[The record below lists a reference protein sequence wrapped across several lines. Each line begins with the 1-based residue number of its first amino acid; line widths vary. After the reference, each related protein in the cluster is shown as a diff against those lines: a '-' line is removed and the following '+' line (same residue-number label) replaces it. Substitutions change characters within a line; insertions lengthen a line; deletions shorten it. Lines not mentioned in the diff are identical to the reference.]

1 MFHGLDN
8 ASYYRLAD
16 NVREFWHGDGGKVK
30 DLIERLVGS
39 APYFDHDGRTT
50 TSSLNFLTAQ
60 DGFILQDKVSY
71 SRKHNLANG
80 EEERDG
86 HSNNK
91 SSNLGVEGQ
100 TDDPAINAS
109 RTRRK
114 RNMIAT
120 LMLS

>member
-1 MFHGLDN
+1 MFRGLDN

-16 NVREFWHGDGGKVK
+16 NVREFWPCNGGKVK

-39 APYFDHDGRTT
+39 APYFDHDGRAT

-71 SRKHNLANG
+71 SRKRHLANG

-86 HSNNK
+86 I
-91 SSNLGVEGQ
+91 Q
-100 TDDPAINAS
+100 IINPETWALQDRPTILRS
-109 RTRRK
+109 TLRA
-114 RNMIAT
+114 RNANGT
-120 LMLS
+120 

>member
-16 NVREFWHGDGGKVK
+16 NVREFWHGDDGKVK

-50 TSSLNFLTAQ
+50 TSSLNFLTGQ

-71 SRKHNLANG
+71 SRKHNLATG
-80 EEERDG
+80 
-86 HSNNK
+86 
-91 SSNLGVEGQ
+91 
-100 TDDPAINAS
+100 
-109 RTRRK
+109 K
-114 RNMIAT
+114 RNAMGIPTINPAT
-120 LMLS
+120 WALKDRPTILRSTLRARDANGT